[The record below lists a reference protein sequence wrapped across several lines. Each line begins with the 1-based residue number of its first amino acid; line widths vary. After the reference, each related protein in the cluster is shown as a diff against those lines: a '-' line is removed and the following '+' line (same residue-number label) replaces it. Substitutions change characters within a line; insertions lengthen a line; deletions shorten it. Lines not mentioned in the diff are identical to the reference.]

1 MQTAGVEPDTT
12 AVNAAISALDK
23 SASIEEAQEL
33 FSHMQSTSASL
44 LDCTSYSALIDAY
57 AKRGQIAEANDLV
70 SDMRAR
76 GIAPDSTMLVTLV
89 DMYGKSGAHDNAC
102 NALDSLL
109 LLAAEHAEAET
120 QDAEAETQGES
131 VQARRSTAALR
142 NDVRRAFN
150 TLIDA
155 YLRFSRPDE
164 AKALLQKLHASA
176 SKGVSAPPDIFTYT
190 ILMRNLT
197 PGPAA
202 PKQARDLYEE
212 MLAANVR
219 GDQALFNCVMDVLI
233 KSRDFASAADAFD
246 LARREAVD
254 PYDGCLSLSPASAK
268 VDLHGFSRAAAAAA
282 LEWVLRQDPSSLR
295 QRLAPSADV
304 ANRGRTVAGSG
315 CDLVLVTGREMTYVG
330 EPNLIR
336 AIIIN
341 ALRAKRL
348 PFFAAD
354 SPNRRGRYATGGG
367 RIVVLAEDWR
377 RHREGLRRGAAGDHA
392 LDCYDDD
399 ELR

>member
-1 MQTAGVEPDTT
+1 MRTAGVEPDTT

-33 FSHMQSTSASL
+33 FSHMQSTSARL

-76 GIAPDSTMLVTLV
+76 GIAPDSPMLVTLV

-120 QDAEAETQGES
+120 QDES
-131 VQARRSTAALR
+131 VQERRSTAALR
-142 NDVRRAFN
+142 HDVRRAFN

-164 AKALLQKLHASA
+164 AKALLEKLHASA
-176 SKGVSAPPDIFTYT
+176 SKGVSAPADIFTYT

-254 PYDGCLSLSPASAK
+254 PYDDCLSLSPASAK

-282 LEWVLRQDPSSLR
+282 LEWVLRQDTSSLR
-295 QRLAPSADV
+295 RRLAPAADV
-304 ANRGRTVAGSG
+304 ANRERTVTGSG

-354 SPNRRGRYATGGG
+354 SPNRRGRYVTGGG

-377 RHREGLRRGAAGDHA
+377 RHRDGLRQGAAGDNA

>member
-1 MQTAGVEPDTT
+1 MRTAGVEPDTT

-33 FSHMQSTSASL
+33 FSHMQSTSAHL
-44 LDCTSYSALIDAY
+44 LNCTSYSALIDAY
-57 AKRGQIAEANDLV
+57 AKRGQIAEANALV

-76 GIAPDSTMLVTLV
+76 GIAPDSPMLVTLV

-120 QDAEAETQGES
+120 QDES

-142 NDVRRAFN
+142 HDVRRAFN

-164 AKALLQKLHASA
+164 AKALLEKLHASA
-176 SKGVSAPPDIFTYT
+176 SKGVSAPADIFTYT

-254 PYDGCLSLSPASAK
+254 PYDDCLSLSPASAK

-295 QRLAPSADV
+295 ERRAPAADV
-304 ANRGRTVAGSG
+304 ANRERTVAHSG

-336 AIIIN
+336 AITIN

-367 RIVVLAEDWR
+367 RIVVMAEDWR

>member
-1 MQTAGVEPDTT
+1 MRTAGVEPDTT

-33 FSHMQSTSASL
+33 FSHMQSTSAHL
-44 LDCTSYSALIDAY
+44 LNCTSYSALIDAY
-57 AKRGQIAEANDLV
+57 AKRGQIAEANLLV

-76 GIAPDSTMLVTLV
+76 GIAPDSAMLVTLV

-120 QDAEAETQGES
+120 QDES
-131 VQARRSTAALR
+131 VQARRRTAALGH
-142 NDVRRAFN
+142 DVRRALN
-150 TLIDA
+150 TLMDA

-164 AKALLQKLHASA
+164 AKAVLEKLHASA
-176 SKGVSAPPDIFTYT
+176 SKGVSAPADIFTYT

-202 PKQARDLYEE
+202 PKQARDLYDE

-254 PYDGCLSLSPASAK
+254 PYDHCLSLSPASAK

-295 QRLAPSADV
+295 ERRAPAADV
-304 ANRGRTVAGSG
+304 ANRERTVAHSG

-336 AIIIN
+336 AITIN

-377 RHREGLRRGAAGDHA
+377 QHREGLRRGAAGDHA
-392 LDCYDDD
+392 LDCYDD